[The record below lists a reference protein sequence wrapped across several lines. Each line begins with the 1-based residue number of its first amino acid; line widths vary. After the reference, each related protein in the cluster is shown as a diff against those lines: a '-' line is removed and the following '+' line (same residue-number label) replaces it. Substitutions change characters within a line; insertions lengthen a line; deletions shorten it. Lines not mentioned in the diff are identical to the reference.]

1 MQEIFSALP
10 ALLAR
15 HEDNEDV
22 RRAVVFAIW
31 RHVAG
36 DGLAEHAEPL
46 ALDGTKLTIAVADRN
61 WQRNLE
67 QLAAEMLFRLN
78 SKCSSRQV
86 TFIEFVIDG
95 MVLGG
100 ADQRLERTQLETE
113 ALDQITEPLR
123 KAADA
128 ITDDDLRRKFLLAAG
143 SC

>member
-22 RRAVVFAIW
+22 RTAVVFAIW

-36 DGLAEHAEPL
+36 GGLAEHAEPL

-67 QLAAEMLFRLN
+67 QIAPEMLFRLN

-86 TFIEFVIDG
+86 TFIEFVIDKTAL
-95 MVLGG
+95 VRS
-100 ADQRLERTQLETE
+100 DQRSDHARLEAQ

-123 KAADA
+123 IAADA
-128 ITDDDLRRKFLLAAG
+128 ITDDDLRRKFLLAA
-143 SC
+143 